1 MKKLSADQQA
11 YFDARTAVEK
21 HAFHYALCVVEA
33 RVDSAEDDAGIAD
46 VAVTCR
52 DTSDVLEFC
61 SITPEGF
68 GEIVNYAVMTSP
80 EHRAQD
86 LSVGNVREVV
96 DHFMSITFPTMVA
109 DFLPAA
115 ARLNS
120 AEIGGRRW
128 DLRNESKE
136 REAADRADETP
147 LTGGIAY
154 AREDITRGPRR
165 IPRGTMVSVV
175 EYQDD
180 GEYRIEDS
188 RNAEFAFDA
197 VPRAALWRIGDNADE
212 DPR

>member
-1 MKKLSADQQA
+1 MKKLSVDEQA
-11 YFDARTAVEK
+11 YFDARTAVNK

-33 RVDSAEDDAGIAD
+33 RIDSAEDDAGIAD
-46 VAVTCR
+46 AAVTCK

-68 GEIVNYAVMTSP
+68 GEIVNYAVLTSP
-80 EHRAQD
+80 EHAAKD
-86 LSVGNVREVV
+86 LSLGTVRDVI
-96 DHFMSITFPTMVA
+96 DHFMSTTFPAMVA

-115 ARLNS
+115 ARLNAS
-120 AEIGGRRW
+120 MINGRRW

-154 AREDITRGPRR
+154 LREDITRGPRR
-165 IPRGTMVSVV
+165 IARGTMVSVV

-180 GEYRIEDS
+180 DEYRIEDS

-197 VPRAALWRIGDNADE
+197 VHRDALWRVGDNADE